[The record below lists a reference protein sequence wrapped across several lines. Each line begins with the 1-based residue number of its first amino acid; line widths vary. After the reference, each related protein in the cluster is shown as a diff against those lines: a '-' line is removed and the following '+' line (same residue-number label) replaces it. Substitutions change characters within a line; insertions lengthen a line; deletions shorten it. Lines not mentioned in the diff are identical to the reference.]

1 MKQDTLKFKVGKTAL
16 RSDKRP
22 SSLLSYRTHIPT
34 MDKVICNGLFT
45 PESQQEAVPEK
56 DAGQQPPY

>member
-1 MKQDTLKFKVGKTAL
+1 
-16 RSDKRP
+16 
-22 SSLLSYRTHIPT
+22 

-56 DAGQQPPY
+56 DAGQQPPYYYSIGPSYR